1 MKTIKLRKREKD
13 LIALAKKGYSFR
25 AMSEYYGANYHAVCS
40 IAKSLYKKL
49 GVRSVVAMLAKLKR
63 MEEEIPVLDIAKEE
77 WNKLY
82 PQGDLITM
90 TQRERDFSWEHWL
103 RAWQLA
109 EKRFK
114 DTTM

>member
-1 MKTIKLRKREKD
+1 MSNITFKKRK
-13 LIALAKKGYSFR
+13 A
-25 AMSEYYGANYHAVCS
+25 
-40 IAKSLYKKL
+40 
-49 GVRSVVAMLAKLKR
+49 
-63 MEEEIPVLDIAKEE
+63 EIIDIAKEE
-77 WNKLY
+77 WNKMY

-114 DTTM
+114 DTAM

>member
-1 MKTIKLRKREKD
+1 MSDVTFTKREKD
-13 LIALAKKGYSFR
+13 I
-25 AMSEYYGANYHAVCS
+25 
-40 IAKSLYKKL
+40 I
-49 GVRSVVAMLAKLKR
+49 
-63 MEEEIPVLDIAKEE
+63 DIAKEE

-90 TQRERDFSWEHWL
+90 TQRERDFSWEHFL

-114 DTTM
+114 DTAM